1 MRDIDPVLVTGATGF
16 VGRSLRETL
25 SDTGRGVRRAVRCAR
40 DSSGV
45 GETVEVGDIGPD
57 TVWSPALDGVG
68 SVVHLA
74 ARVHVMREAA
84 RDPMAEFRR
93 VNVAG
98 TEHLARE
105 AAAAGVRRLVYVSSV
120 KVNGESTP
128 ERPFT
133 EKDVPDPQDPYAVS
147 KFEAEQALRRV
158 SGETGIEVVVLRPPL
173 VYGPG
178 VRANFLS
185 LLRLVDRGLP
195 LPFGAVDNRRSL
207 IYVRN
212 LAGAMVAAL
221 EHPEAA
227 GETFLVGD
235 GEDVST
241 AGLVR
246 RLASALGRPSRLLPV
261 PPALM
266 LAAGKV
272 TGRSDAVE
280 RLVSSLAVDSG
291 RIRHRLDWEP
301 PYTLDGGLAE
311 TAAWF
316 KRDRRK

>member
-1 MRDIDPVLVTGATGF
+1 MTGATGF
-16 VGRSLRETL
+16 VGRSLHETL
-25 SDTGRGVRRAVRCAR
+25 SDTGYGVRRAVRSAER
-40 DSSGV
+40 STKGSPGA

-57 TVWSPALDGVG
+57 TVWGPALNGAG

-74 ARVHVMREAA
+74 ARVHVMRESAG
-84 RDPMAEFRR
+84 DPLAEFRR

-98 TEHLARE
+98 TERLARE
-105 AAAAGVRRLVYVSSV
+105 AAAAGARRLVYVSSV

-133 EKDVPDPQDPYAVS
+133 EKDEPDPQDPYGVS
-147 KFEAEQALRRV
+147 KFEAEKVLQTV
-158 SGETGIEVVVLRPPL
+158 SEETGIEVVVLRPPL

-185 LLRLVDRGLP
+185 LMRLVDRGLP
-195 LPFGAVDNRRSL
+195 LPLGAVDNRRSL
-207 IYVRN
+207 IYVGN
-212 LAGAMVAAL
+212 LAGAIVAAL
-221 EHPEAA
+221 ERPEAA
-227 GETFLVGD
+227 GETFLVSD

-246 RLASALGRPSRLLPV
+246 KLASALGRPARLLPV

-266 LAAGKV
+266 LTAGKV
-272 TGRSDAVE
+272 TGKSDAVG
-280 RLVSSLAVDSG
+280 RLVGSLAVDSG
-291 RIRHRLDWEP
+291 RIRRRLGWQP
-301 PYTLDGGLAE
+301 NHTLDEGLSE

-316 KRDRRK
+316 KGRRG